1 MNSLREQTGFS
12 LVEAMVALLIIAV
25 GLLGIAG
32 LQAYSLSNT
41 HNARVRALAA
51 IEASNMAA
59 YLASNSTYW
68 ANQPGRITNVTAGSP
83 PTLSPG
89 TLANASTNCS
99 VVAGCTP
106 LEIAATD
113 LTRWGSVD
121 QLGLL
126 PQGQGKITCRR
137 NTCTIA
143 VGWKTKQIAVNGTG
157 AIAPSVTW
165 FRMVA
170 AP

>member
-1 MNSLREQTGFS
+1 MNSLRQQTGFS
-12 LVEAMVALLIIAV
+12 LIEAMVALLIIAV

-41 HNARVRALAA
+41 HNARVHALVA
-51 IEASNMAA
+51 IEAANMTA
-59 YLASNSTYW
+59 YLASNAAYW
-68 ANQPGRITNVTAGSP
+68 ASNSSISVTVTAGSP

-89 TLANASTNCS
+89 TLANASTSCG
-99 VVAGCTP
+99 VAVCTP

-113 LTRWGSVD
+113 LTQWGGIN

-126 PQGQGKITCRR
+126 PQGQGKITC
-137 NTCTIA
+137 NPGICTIA
-143 VGWKTKQIAVNGTG
+143 VGWKTKQMAVNGAS